1 MLYQFKAFVETNN
14 YLKGLEMNLWLFEM
28 SYTNVN
34 SPLTLLNAFESLSN
48 QFLFFRINLYF
59 QKEMNNSIKKPT

>member
-1 MLYQFKAFVETNN
+1 MLYLFKTFVETNN

-48 QFLFFRINLYF
+48 QFLFLRINLYF
-59 QKEMNNSIKKPT
+59 QKEMNNSI

>member
-48 QFLFFRINLYF
+48 QFLFF
-59 QKEMNNSIKKPT
+59 

>member
-1 MLYQFKAFVETNN
+1 MLYLFKTFVETNN

-34 SPLTLLNAFESLSN
+34 SPLTLLNAFGSLSN
-48 QFLFFRINLYF
+48 QFLFLRINLYF
-59 QKEMNNSIKKPT
+59 QKEMNNSI